1 MKSKQSGFTLVEI
14 AIVLVIVGLLL
25 GGVLKGQELITSS
38 RAKSLYADKSAVQTA
53 INTYQDRFRAL
64 PGDDAAAG
72 GRFTGLACGVAGAG
86 GSAVNSGLGQTCTNG
101 NGNGQLTNLDQA
113 ARYTV
118 ANGLILVNA
127 TAAQAAAAEP
137 VLMWQHLR
145 AAQIIKTEGTAPG
158 EIFVQPLNAVGA
170 WTGVTSGFLYFGQQ
184 PSAFFLNQYA
194 TPGNVAQAL
203 DAANDDGFTNRG
215 GIRSAHNGTAAA
227 PNPATT
233 IPAAYANGTNYNI
246 SMNLQ

>member
-25 GGVLKGQELITSS
+25 GGVLKGQELITSGK
-38 RAKSLYADKSAVQTA
+38 AKALYADKTAIQTA
-53 INTYQDRFRAL
+53 VNTYQDRFRAL

-101 NGNGQLTNLDQA
+101 NGNGLLNNQTQN
-113 ARYTV
+113 ARSTV
-118 ANGLILVNA
+118 AAGLILVTA
-127 TAAQAAAAEP
+127 TATQAAAAEP
-137 VLMWQHLR
+137 QLMWQHLR

-158 EIFVQPLNAVGA
+158 EIFVQPLNAVNT
-170 WTGVTSGFLYFGQQ
+170 WTGVTSAGLWVGQQ
-184 PSAFFLNQYA
+184 PSVLFITQYA
-194 TPGNVAQAL
+194 TPGNVAQAV

-215 GIRSAHNGTAAA
+215 GIRSADNGTALA
-227 PNPATT
+227 PNS
-233 IPAAYANGTNYNI
+233 AAAGAPYVNGAVYNV
-246 SMNLQ
+246 SMNLL

>member
-118 ANGLILVNA
+118 ANGLLLVTASAA
-127 TAAQAAAAEP
+127 TAANNEG

-170 WTGVTSGFLYFGQQ
+170 WTGVTSAALYFGQQ

-215 GIRSAHNGTAAA
+215 GIRSASNGTAAA

-233 IPAAYANGTNYNI
+233 IPAAYANNANYVI